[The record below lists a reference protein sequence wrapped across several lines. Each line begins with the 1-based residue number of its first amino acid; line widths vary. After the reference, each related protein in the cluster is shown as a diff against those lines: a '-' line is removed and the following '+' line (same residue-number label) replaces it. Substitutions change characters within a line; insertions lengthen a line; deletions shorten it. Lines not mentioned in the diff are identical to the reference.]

1 MKHMKLIALLVCL
14 TVIVCSFAGCAK
26 TAALS
31 FELNGGAAS
40 DLPAEFTN
48 NAELALPT
56 PTRDYYKFD
65 GWSLNSD
72 LSGDL
77 LNALPAEMELTDEQ
91 VEGGLKLY
99 AAWTRLTAKINYD
112 LQGGAWAEGDTPVT
126 EYKYGEV
133 TDIDLEPEREN
144 FEFDCWTLN
153 GEEVE
158 SILAN
163 QTGDVTLVAVWTQV
177 KTEIEFVLGDVEGAK
192 LDDVDDAKD
201 TFKTDDGCELGDYI
215 PEAPG
220 YIFTGWFLTAEDA
233 ADETAEPVTF
243 IDDGTTEKV
252 TVYAR
257 WAKAPDGVTGGDD
270 TWVPEL

>member
-31 FELNGGAAS
+31 FELNGGSAS
-40 DLPAEFTN
+40 DLPVEFTN

-56 PTRDYYKFD
+56 PTRKFYEFD

-77 LNALPAEMELTDEQ
+77 LKALPAEMELTDEQ
-91 VEGGLKLY
+91 VENGLKLY
-99 AAWTRLTAKINYD
+99 AAWTRLTAKIEYD
-112 LQGGAWAEGDTPVT
+112 LQGGVWAEGETPVT

-133 TDIDLEPEREN
+133 TDIDIEPERERFD
-144 FEFDCWTLN
+144 FEGWTFN
-153 GEEVE
+153 GEKVK
-158 SILAN
+158 SILAS
-163 QTGDVTLVAVWTQV
+163 QTGDVKLVAVWTQV
-177 KTEIEFVLGDVEGAK
+177 ETEIEFNLGDIEGAI
-192 LDDVDDAKD
+192 LEDAVD
-201 TFKTDDGCELGDYI
+201 TFDTDDGCELGDYV

-220 YIFTGWFLTAEDA
+220 YIFTGWFLTAEEA
-233 ADETAEPVTF
+233 ADETAKNNITF
-243 IDDGTTEKV
+243 IDADTTEKV